1 MAKNS
6 TEGKITAETVNSD
19 KKLRRELSTIDLL
32 FLSLGGIIGSGWLF
46 AASGAAVITG
56 PAAILSWI
64 VGGVIIL
71 FVALVY
77 AEIGSM
83 LPRSGGIVRYAGYSH
98 GGLAG
103 YMFGWAYFLS
113 AVSVPA
119 VEAEAVI
126 TYAGTYINSA
136 FPILTLTTS
145 SAVLTPVGIL
155 FAALLTLLFFFLNYF
170 GIRVMGKTNTAV
182 TWWKLAIPIAT
193 VVALLVLGFHGSN
206 LTVGKG
212 FVPYGWPSMFQAV
225 ALSGIV
231 FSYLGFR
238 QGVDYAGEAKN
249 PQKSVPIATVFSVVI
264 GLLLYIGLQLAFIG
278 GINWGQVG
286 LTPGNWAGF
295 ATAVNGSAA
304 SAVFNAP
311 FAKVT
316 SLAGIAVLPY
326 LLYADAYVS
335 PSGTLNVYLGT
346 SQRTIYGMGTNG
358 YFPRVVTKIHEKT
371 GVPVVPLIASFVIAL
386 IFFAPFPSWYKLVG
400 FITGSTVFTYI
411 VGGTAL
417 RVFRKHASE
426 LERPFKLPGS
436 SVISPIAFI
445 GATLVVYWSGW
456 PLVGYL
462 AVAIFLGLVVYGV
475 MVGLKW
481 MPNIFTRENF
491 NSGSWVPVYIVVLA
505 FLSLVGDSSL
515 GGLGVIAFPWDFLA
529 VGITAFVFYLWANF
543 AGYRTE
549 DVEEIIKEN
558 LQFASGADFTPVEP
572 PSEKE

>member
-1 MAKNS
+1 M
-6 TEGKITAETVNSD
+6 EGQIAAETVKSD
-19 KKLRRELSTIDLL
+19 EKLRRELSTIDLL

-46 AASGAAVITG
+46 AASGAAVLTG
-56 PAAILSWI
+56 PSAIISWI
-64 VGGVIIL
+64 IGGIIVL
-71 FVALVY
+71 LVALVY

-136 FPILTLTTS
+136 VPILALTTS

-155 FAALLTLLFFFLNYF
+155 FAALLTLLFFFLNYA
-170 GIRVMGKTNTAV
+170 GIRIMGKTNTAI
-182 TWWKLAIPIAT
+182 TWWKLIIPLGT
-193 VVALLVLGFHGSN
+193 VLALLAISFHPSN
-206 LTVGKG
+206 LSVGG
-212 FVPYGWPSMFQAV
+212 FTPYGLPAMFQAI

-238 QGVDYAGEAKN
+238 QGVDYAGEARN
-249 PQKSVPIATVFSVVI
+249 PQKSVPIATVISVVI
-264 GLLLYIGLQLAFIG
+264 GMLLYVGLQIAFIG
-278 GINWGQVG
+278 SINWAQVG
-286 LTPGNWAGF
+286 LPPGDWAGF
-295 ATAVNGSAA
+295 ASASPTSPA
-304 SAVFNAP
+304 GLVYAAP
-311 FAKVT
+311 FAQVS
-316 SLAGIAVLPY
+316 SLAAIAVLPY

-358 YFPRVVTKIHEKT
+358 YLPTRVTKVNEKT
-371 GVPVVPLIASFVIAL
+371 GVPVIPLIASFVITL

-400 FITGSTVFTYI
+400 FITSSTVFTYI
-411 VGGTAL
+411 VGGAAL
-417 RVFRKHASE
+417 RVFRQHAGE
-426 LERPFKLPGS
+426 LNRPFKLPGS
-436 SVISPIAFI
+436 KYLSPAAFI
-445 GATLVVYWSGW
+445 GATLIVYWSGW

-462 AVAIFLGLVVYGV
+462 AIAIFLGLVVYGI
-475 MVGLKW
+475 MVGMKW

-491 NSGSWVPVYIVVLA
+491 NAGVWVPVYIVVLS
-505 FLSLVGDSSL
+505 FLSLLGDTSL
-515 GGLGVIAFPWDFLA
+515 GGLGVVRFPWDFLV
-529 VGITAFVFYLWANF
+529 VGVTAFVFYLWSVF

-549 DVEEIIKEN
+549 DLDTIISSGI
-558 LQFASGADFTPVEP
+558 QFVPPEAPYQKGAAG
-572 PSEKE
+572 KK